1 MQNDGSTIMTC
12 DSYFG
17 WSLASHWTTVFF
29 PCQQH
34 AIDEQILRQLIWQIS
49 NEFGFPMGIP
59 RCYPPT
65 DLWNMWFFAFLFSAL
80 PGPAWPN
87 GPTRMAQGQ
96 EATQGHQ
103 STTGWAQTCNFL
115 GLFAWWDLVKTSLM
129 HCWSLAIVTI
139 LAFVNIQQHKKI
151 DPIHGV
157 STQV

>member
-12 DSYFG
+12 DSYFR
-17 WSLASHWTTVFF
+17 WSLASHWTTIIF

-49 NEFGFPMGIP
+49 NVYNLGSQWYSRILSPNRPMEHV
-59 RCYPPT
+59 
-65 DLWNMWFFAFLFSAL
+65 FFLHSFSAL

-103 STTGWAQTCNFL
+103 STTGWAQTWHNFL
-115 GLFAWWDLVKTSLM
+115 GLFAWWDLANFSLM

-139 LAFVNIQQHKKI
+139 YCLCIYCICNMYMCK
-151 DPIHGV
+151 
-157 STQV
+157 